1 MTSKT
6 FQPLLYDNFLYKLPN
21 TTYEEHYSARGKKN
35 FSNLSKYSSLS
46 QREKMAFLQKRARPF
61 TTTGAFKNEVDKQPH
76 LKFINTNYFNNKSR
90 VSLDSS
96 FFFNQPRPP

>member
-21 TTYEEHYSARGKKN
+21 TTYEEHFSGRGGKK
-35 FSNLSKYSSLS
+35 FSSNMHKYSHLT

-61 TTTGAFKNEVDKQPH
+61 TTTGAFKNEAIKQPH
-76 LKFINTNYFNNKSR
+76 GQFINANFFNKSR
-90 VSLDSS
+90 GVSK
-96 FFFNQPRPP
+96 F